1 MLLEGPVSDLIPALV
16 TVILGMVS
24 IAAGLAGYFF
34 ADATRPERAVLII
47 GGVMMVYPSIIIS
60 LVGMALAA
68 AVVIVQI
75 VRRGRN
81 RNDRDVAPAT
91 A

>member
-1 MLLEGPVSDLIPALV
+1 MLLV
-16 TVILGMVS
+16 
-24 IAAGLAGYFF
+24 
-34 ADATRPERAVLII
+34 I